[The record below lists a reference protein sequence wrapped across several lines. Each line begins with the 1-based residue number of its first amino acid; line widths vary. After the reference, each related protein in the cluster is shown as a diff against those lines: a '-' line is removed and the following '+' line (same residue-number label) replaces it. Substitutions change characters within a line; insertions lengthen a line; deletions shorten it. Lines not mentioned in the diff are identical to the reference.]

1 MKELYSM
8 QAKRNY
14 SPYYYLVTKKGWAII
29 FFSLTVG
36 TVFGLA
42 LPFSEVLRLGIFL
55 GTALLAFKA
64 ASMQF
69 PVKESDVRD
78 NFLQRWNK
86 RKWKSESG
94 CEMQRI
100 TEMLRRRG
108 GDC

>member
-8 QAKRNY
+8 QAKRTY

-29 FFSLTVG
+29 GFSLAVG
-36 TVFGLA
+36 TMFALA
-42 LPFSEVLRLGIFL
+42 FPFSDLLRLGIFL
-55 GTALLAFKA
+55 GTAMLFLKA
-64 ASMQF
+64 ASLQF

-86 RKWKSESG
+86 KKWEAESG